1 MSDNVQNAAA
11 LGGSRGVVAAAC
23 RTVNEMEIVPVPIST
38 LGNHRALSTIVLCR
52 YLNGRCL
59 YHLLTN
65 FHRMQETQ
73 GGGMSRVATLHMELS
88 MQGV

>member
-1 MSDNVQNAAA
+1 MSDDVQNAAA
-11 LGGSRGVVAAAC
+11 PGGSRGVVEAAC
-23 RTVNEMEIVPVPIST
+23 RTVNETEMVPVRIPT
-38 LGNHRALSTIVLCR
+38 LGNHRALSTTVLYR

-73 GGGMSRVATLHMELS
+73 GGGMSRVATMHMELS
-88 MQGV
+88 MQV